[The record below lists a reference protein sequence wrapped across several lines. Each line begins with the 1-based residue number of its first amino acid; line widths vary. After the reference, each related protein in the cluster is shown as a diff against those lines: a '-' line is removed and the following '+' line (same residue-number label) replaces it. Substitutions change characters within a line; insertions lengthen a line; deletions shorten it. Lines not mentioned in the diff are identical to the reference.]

1 MSDADQSAPPAKRP
15 RLETAQ
21 EAYDAA
27 CKKYSSCEEHL
38 RKLQAELRQELRK
51 SSNSDLV
58 AALQK
63 EIEEASKDKE
73 EASKDKEEASKA
85 VDRAWETLQYE
96 REQAKQSEARLVKQ
110 GC

>member
-1 MSDADQSAPPAKRP
+1 MSDAKPSEPPAKKP
-15 RLETAQ
+15 RLETAE
-21 EAYDAA
+21 EAYEAA

-38 RKLQAELRQELRK
+38 RKLQADLRQELRK
-51 SSNSDLV
+51 SSGADLV

-73 EASKDKEEASKA
+73 AASKA
-85 VDRAWETLQYE
+85 VDFARETLQYE
-96 REQAKQSEARLVKQ
+96 REQAKQSEARVVKQ

>member
-1 MSDADQSAPPAKRP
+1 MSDAEPSEPPAKRL

-38 RKLQAELRQELRK
+38 RKLQAELLQEMRK
-51 SSNSDLV
+51 DSNSDLV
-58 AALQK
+58 PVLQK
-63 EIEEASKDKE
+63 VVEEASKDKE
-73 EASKDKEEASKA
+73 EASKDKDFAQK
-85 VDRAWETLQYE
+85 TLEYE
-96 REQAKQSEARLVKQ
+96 REQAKQSEACVVKQ

>member
-51 SSNSDLV
+51 SSDSDLV
-58 AALQK
+58 AALR
-63 EIEEASKDKE
+63 KDKE
-73 EASKDKEEASKA
+73 EASKDKEETSKA

-96 REQAKQSEARLVKQ
+96 REQAKQSEARVVKQ